1 MDDRSQGRRFSR
13 TGRARD
19 QNQSTADIGQVSDL
33 ARQAQGF
40 LQNLKDT
47 GTTEAYMDRMNSFQE
62 HNELLE
68 LPKFEEI
75 AKKYGL

>member
-1 MDDRSQGRRFSR
+1 VIFAGGLARF
-13 TGRARD
+13 
-19 QNQSTADIGQVSDL
+19 L

-68 LPKFEEI
+68 LPKFDEL